1 MELCGVSRV
10 KNCMKMEE
18 VGTKNK
24 FAQAKSHL
32 PGEKRDQV
40 LHKDLPKEKRI
51 TNPHK
56 SEFLHFSHVG
66 SVITNEINIQID
78 LAHGVAAVE
87 ILGKQNILCDFE
99 I

>member
-1 MELCGVSRV
+1 
-10 KNCMKMEE
+10 MEE
-18 VGTKNK
+18 VGTKSK

-32 PGEKRDQV
+32 LGEKSDLV

-56 SEFLHFSHVG
+56 STFLHFSHVG
-66 SVITNEINIQID
+66 SVITNEINIPID
-78 LAHGVAAVE
+78 PAHGVAAVE
-87 ILGKQNILCDFE
+87 TLGKPNILCDFE